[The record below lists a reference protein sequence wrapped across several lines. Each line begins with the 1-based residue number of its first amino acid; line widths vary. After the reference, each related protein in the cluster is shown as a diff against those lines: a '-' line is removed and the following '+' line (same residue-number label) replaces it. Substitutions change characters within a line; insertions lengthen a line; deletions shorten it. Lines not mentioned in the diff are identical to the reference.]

1 MPRRTDI
8 DSILLIGS
16 GPIVIGQ
23 ACEFDYS
30 GTQALKALKE
40 EGFRVI
46 LVNSNPATIMTDPDF
61 ADRTYVEPLDA
72 GIVARIIEAER
83 PDALLPTL
91 GGQTAL
97 NLAIE
102 LAESGVLERFGVE
115 MIGARL
121 EAIKKAE
128 DRDRFKEAMARV
140 GLDLPRSGYARTL
153 DEAVAVR
160 RELDSLPLIIRPS
173 RTLGGSGASIAYT
186 EEEFV
191 ELARWGLRMSPVHE
205 VLVEESVLGWKEFE
219 LEVMRDHKDN
229 VVIVCPIE
237 NFDPMG
243 VHTGDSIT
251 VAPAQTL
258 TDKEYQ
264 VMRDAALRI
273 IREIGVD
280 TGGSNIQFAVHPDNG
295 RLVVIE
301 MNPRVSRSSALA
313 SKATGFPIAKIA
325 AKLAVGYTLD
335 EIPNDVTRETPACFE
350 PTIDYVVV
358 KAPRFTFEKFPQT
371 RDLLTT
377 QMKSVGEAMAIGRT
391 FKEALQKA
399 MRSLETGSYGFEEPE
414 LPARSPAKPRPALGT
429 AGETARIAG
438 GSMDF
443 RRDPHG
449 SEAAAS
455 ARPAI
460 ADGVAAWLEER
471 LRWPRSDRLWTLGA
485 AFRAGFTVARLYELT
500 RIDPWFLHHIQAIV
514 QKEDEIR
521 QGFAAAGDAGR
532 EFWLEVKSMG
542 FSDRRLAEL
551 SSRSEE
557 DIRAQRLREGVLA
570 GFRTVDTCGAEF
582 EAFTPYYY
590 STYEGAQESRRSD
603 RKKIMILGGGPNRI
617 GQGIEFDYCC
627 VHAAFALK
635 EDGFETLM
643 VNCNPETVSTD
654 YDTSDKLY
662 FEPLTLE
669 DVLNVTAQER
679 PDGVIVQFGGQT
691 PLKLALALER
701 AGVPIIG
708 TPPDSIDLAEDR
720 ERFKELLE
728 RLKLRQPRNGAA
740 RSAEEALRV
749 AEGIGYPVLVRPSYV
764 LGGRAMEIVYEEEKL
779 KEYLVSAFQASVEH
793 PVLIDKFLDD
803 ATEVDVDAI
812 ADGERVVIGGIM
824 EHIEMAGVHS
834 GDSACSIPP
843 RTLSP
848 EVQAE
853 IRRQAVA
860 LADALKVR
868 GLMNVQFAVKGSDVY
883 ILEVNPRAS
892 RTVPFV
898 SKAIGVSLAK
908 LAARVMAGRRL
919 DDLGLTGEIVPP
931 HVSVKESVLPFNKF
945 AGVDT
950 LLGPEMKSTGEV
962 MGIDHSFS
970 KAYAKAQMAGGM
982 RLPDSGT
989 AFFSLPDEHREAA
1002 AGIARSLAALGFR
1015 IVASGGAAAFFQDRA
1030 IPVERVD
1037 DAEEMLRRQ
1046 AVAMVVNTHANES
1059 YRKDGYLVRRNALD
1073 RQIPYFTTLAGAE
1086 AALEA
1091 IEFLKRG
1098 ELTVRPLQE
1107 YHRQRASRA

>member
-72 GIVARIIEAER
+72 GIITKIIEAER

-102 LAESGVLERFGVE
+102 LAETGVLERFGVE

-128 DRDRFKEAMARV
+128 DRDRFKEAMGRV
-140 GLDLPRSGYARTL
+140 GLDLPRSGYAHTL
-153 DEAVAVR
+153 EEAMAVR
-160 RELDSLPLIIRPS
+160 RELASLPLIIRPS
-173 RTLGGSGASIAYT
+173 RTLGGSGANIAYT
-186 EEEFV
+186 EDEFV
-191 ELARWGLRMSPVHE
+191 EMAQWGLRLSPVHE
-205 VLVEESVLGWKEFE
+205 ILVEESILGWKEFE

-358 KAPRFTFEKFPQT
+358 KVPRFTFEKFPQT
-371 RDLLTT
+371 PDVLTT
-377 QMKSVGEAMAIGRT
+377 QMKSVGEAMSIGRT

-399 MRSLETGSYGFEEPE
+399 MRSLETNSYGFEEP
-414 LPARSPAKPRPALGT
+414 ALV
-429 AGETARIAG
+429 
-438 GSMDF
+438 
-443 RRDPHG
+443 
-449 SEAAAS
+449 AAAGDDERE
-455 ARPAI
+455 AL
-460 ADGVAAWLEER
+460 LEER
-471 LRWPRSDRLWTLGA
+471 LKWPRSDRLWTLGA
-485 AFRAGFTVARLYELT
+485 AFRAGFTVSRLYELT
-500 RIDPWFLHHIQAIV
+500 GIDPWFLNHIQAIIK
-514 QKEDEIR
+514 KEVEICR
-521 QGFAAAGDAGR
+521 RLSGAGDADR
-532 EFWLEVKSMG
+532 EFWVEIKNMG

-551 SSRSEE
+551 SDRSEE
-557 DIRAQRLREGVLA
+557 DVRTLRTRAGVLA

-669 DVLNVTAQER
+669 DVLNITAQER

-728 RLKLRQPRNGAA
+728 RLELRQPTNGTA
-740 RSAEEALRV
+740 RSADEALRV
-749 AEGIGYPVLVRPSYV
+749 AESIGYPVLVRPSYV

-779 KEYLVSAFQASVEH
+779 KDYLEAAFRNSVEH
-793 PVLIDKFLDD
+793 PILIDKFLDD

-848 EVQAE
+848 EVQNE

-860 LADALKVR
+860 LATALKVR
-868 GLMNVQFAVKGSDVY
+868 GLMNVQFAVKGEEVY

-908 LAARVMAGRRL
+908 LAARVMVGRKL
-919 DDLGLTGEIVPP
+919 DEMGFTEEIVPT

-989 AFFSLPDEHREAA
+989 AFFSLPDEHREGAA
-1002 AGIARSLAALGFR
+1002 RIARSMAALGFK
-1015 IVASGGAAAFFQDRA
+1015 IVATGGTAAFFQDQA
-1030 IPVERVD
+1030 IPVEIVHD
-1037 DAEEMLRRQ
+1037 VEETLGQ
-1046 AVAMVVNTHANES
+1046 KAVAMVINTHANES

-1091 IEFLKRG
+1091 IEFLKGG
-1098 ELTVRPLQE
+1098 ELTVQPLQE
-1107 YHRQRASRA
+1107 YHRRARPA

>member
-1 MPRRTDI
+1 MPKRTDI
-8 DSILLIGS
+8 ESILLIGS

-40 EGFRVI
+40 EGYRVV

-72 GIVARIIEAER
+72 GIVAKVIEAER

-140 GLDLPRSGYARTL
+140 GLDLPRSVYVHSPE
-153 DEAVAVR
+153 EALAAR

-173 RTLGGSGASIAYT
+173 RTLGGSGANIAYT
-186 EEEFV
+186 EEGFV
-191 ELARWGLRMSPVHE
+191 EMAEWGLRMSPVHE
-205 VLVEESVLGWKEFE
+205 ILVEESVLGWKEFE

-243 VHTGDSIT
+243 IHTGDSIT

-280 TGGSNIQFAVHPDNG
+280 TGGSNIQFAVNPENG

-358 KAPRFTFEKFPQT
+358 KVPRFTFEKFPQT
-371 RDLLTT
+371 RDVLTT
-377 QMKSVGEAMAIGRT
+377 QMKSVGEAMSIGRT

-399 MRSLETGSYGFEEPE
+399 MRSLETNSYGFEEPE
-414 LPARSPAKPRPALGT
+414 
-429 AGETARIAG
+429 AGAAG
-438 GSMDF
+438 
-443 RRDPHG
+443 
-449 SEAAAS
+449 
-455 ARPAI
+455 
-460 ADGVAAWLEER
+460 ADLEGWLEER
-471 LRWPRSDRLWTLGA
+471 LQWPRSDRLWTLGA
-485 AFRAGFTVARLYELT
+485 AFRAGLTVDRLYDLT
-500 RIDPWFLHHIQAIV
+500 GIDPWFLHHIHTIV
-514 QKEDEIR
+514 HKEDEIPR
-521 QGFAAAGDAGR
+521 RLGKGGDADR
-532 EFWLEVKSMG
+532 EFWAEVKNMG

-551 SSRSEE
+551 SGRSEE
-557 DIRAQRLREGVLA
+557 EVRTLRLGAGVLA

-590 STYEGAQESRRSD
+590 STYEGTQESRRSD
-603 RKKIMILGGGPNRI
+603 RRKIMILGGGPNRI

-669 DVLNVTAQER
+669 DVLNIAAQER

-708 TPPDSIDLAEDR
+708 TSPDSIDLAEDR

-728 RLKLRQPRNGAA
+728 RLELRQPRNGTA
-740 RSAEEALRV
+740 RSMDEALRV
-749 AEGIGYPVLVRPSYV
+749 AESIGYPVLVRPSYV

-779 KEYLVSAFQASVEH
+779 RDYLVTAFQASVEH

-812 ADGERVVIGGIM
+812 ADGDRVVIGGIM
-824 EHIEMAGVHS
+824 EHIERAGVHS

-848 EVQAE
+848 DVQAE

-860 LADALKVR
+860 LAEALEVR

-908 LAARVMAGRRL
+908 LAARVMVGRKL
-919 DDLGLTGEIVPP
+919 DEMGLTEEIVPP

-945 AGVDT
+945 SGVDT

-970 KAYAKAQMAGGM
+970 KAFAKAQMAGGM
-982 RLPDSGT
+982 RLPDSGK
-989 AFFSLPDEHREAA
+989 AFFSLPDEHREGA
-1002 AGIARSLAALGFR
+1002 AGIARSLAALGFA
-1015 IVASGGAAAFFQDRA
+1015 IVATGGTADFFQREA
-1030 IPVERVD
+1030 IPVEVAHD
-1037 DAEEMLRRQ
+1037 VEKTLGQ
-1046 AVAMVVNTHANES
+1046 AGVAMVVNTHANES
-1059 YRKDGYLVRRNALD
+1059 YRNDGYLVRREALD

-1091 IEFLKRG
+1091 IEFLKSG
-1098 ELTVRPLQE
+1098 ELTVQPLQE
-1107 YHRQRASRA
+1107 YQRQAART